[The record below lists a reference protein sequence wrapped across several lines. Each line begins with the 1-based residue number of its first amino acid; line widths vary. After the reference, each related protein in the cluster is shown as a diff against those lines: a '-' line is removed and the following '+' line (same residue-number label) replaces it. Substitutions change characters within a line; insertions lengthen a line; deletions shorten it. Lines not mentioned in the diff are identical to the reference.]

1 MKFTKFNPEGKEV
14 LTYGECLRPACEKIK
29 TREDAAQYF
38 KAYVA
43 FIQKAIDKEGAA
55 GKDKDAAA
63 IAKSNLGYFAGYY
76 DGETMERVNRLFDT
90 AHPIF
95 GRAFDVT
102 PKQALEAGIKAGK
115 AAAKKAA
122 HQPPSRQYKGKKK

>member
-1 MKFTKFNPEGKEV
+1 MVKFNPEGKET

-29 TREDAAQYF
+29 TREEAAQYF
-38 KAYVA
+38 KDYVA
-43 FIQKAIDKEGAA
+43 FIQKAIDKEGKEGK
-55 GKDKDAAA
+55 GKDAVA

-90 AHPIF
+90 SHPIF

-102 PKQALEAGIKAGK
+102 PEQALKAGIKAGE
-115 AAAKKAA
+115 A
-122 HQPPSRQYKGKKK
+122 KGKKK